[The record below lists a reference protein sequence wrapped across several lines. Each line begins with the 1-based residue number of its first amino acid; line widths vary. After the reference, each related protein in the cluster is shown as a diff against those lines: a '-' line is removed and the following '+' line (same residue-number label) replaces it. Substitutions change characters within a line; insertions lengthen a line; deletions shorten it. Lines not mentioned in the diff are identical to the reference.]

1 MTNDILDNR
10 RKNLV
15 KKNIE
20 GRESLDDAEV
30 FHFTPINRNFSIY
43 AKDQPEE
50 KPVEKEK
57 EPVVAKDL
65 DLDLVNMPDF

>member
-15 KKNIE
+15 KTNIE

-43 AKDQPEE
+43 AKDKPEE
-50 KPVEKEK
+50 KEKVPES
-57 EPVVAKDL
+57 
-65 DLDLVNMPDF
+65 